1 MGLYITKKK
10 KKGFKKFILGRTVR
24 GNFHRDVYRI
34 SYCPTIVV
42 LGIPIK
48 EKEKVMNEEGQED
61 MPQAL
66 NAAEEA
72 GIHEAVEEFSEDVSS
87 E

>member
-1 MGLYITKKK
+1 ML
-10 KKGFKKFILGRTVR
+10 IL
-24 GNFHRDVYRI
+24 
-34 SYCPTIVV
+34 
-42 LGIPIK
+42 LAK
-48 EKEKVMNEEGQED
+48 EKRKVMNEEQED
-61 MPQAL
+61 IPQAL